1 MNGLLL
7 LFSELDSA
15 TTPSIRSIIEATF
28 VAEWWLN
35 ELLSLGVAV
44 HRRNE
49 FNDIKEI
56 SNLADNIKRYYY
68 NHSRNS
74 THYNN

>member
-1 MNGLLL
+1 MTGTVYYGIAL
-7 LFSELDSA
+7 
-15 TTPSIRSIIEATF
+15 
-28 VAEWWLN
+28 VALHECCERYEWWLN

-56 SNLADNIKRYYY
+56 SSLADNLKRYYQMD
-68 NHSRNS
+68 SRNS
-74 THYNN
+74 SYYSD

>member
-1 MNGLLL
+1 MTG
-7 LFSELDSA
+7 
-15 TTPSIRSIIEATF
+15 TICYG
-28 VAEWWLN
+28 VALVALHECREKYEWWLN

-56 SNLADNIKRYYY
+56 RSLTDNLKRYYY
-68 NHSRNS
+68 MYSRNS
-74 THYNN
+74 PHYSD